1 MGVVVET
8 PRGLERERTTVTD
21 HGEDRSD
28 GDRIEYREC
37 ELCGDRVP
45 APVYREH
52 LLKECPGR

>member
-1 MGVVVET
+1 M
-8 PRGLERERTTVTD
+8 TD
-21 HGEDRSD
+21 VGEDRSD

-52 LLKECPGR
+52 VLKECPGR